1 MRMKVLMNLMGAFP
15 IVLCLSIFAQGQT
28 NNDGADETELT
39 LACNTTNILV
49 DGITK
54 KSAPPLLG
62 NDFIN
67 ERDVFWEKRIW
78 RELDLRERMNHHFSY
93 IKEPL
98 INIILKEA
106 KEGNITLYSNID
118 DQFST
123 ELTTYELDCM
133 AGSYDTVNVYD
144 AENYT
149 EKFVVVHNE
158 FNPEHVIRYRIKEV
172 WYFDSRLSKMNV
184 RILGI
189 APIMARFDE
198 SGKLIGEVPMFWIYY
213 PNVREV
219 FTDYR
224 VFSPHNDAQRI
235 SWDDV
240 FQIRYFA
247 SLIVKESNVHDR
259 RIKDYKEG
267 VQALY
272 EADNIHNSMFNYEQ
286 DMWER

>member
-1 MRMKVLMNLMGAFP
+1 MKALMNLMGAFP

-28 NNDGADETELT
+28 NNEGADETAAT
-39 LACNTTNILV
+39 LVCENSAHPI

-54 KSAPPLLG
+54 RSAPPLLG

-67 ERDVFWEKRIW
+67 ERDVLWEKRIW

-93 IKEPL
+93 QKEPL
-98 INIILKEA
+98 INILLKEA
-106 KEGNITLYSNID
+106 KEGSMTVYSNID
-118 DQFST
+118 DQFTT
-123 ELTTYELDCM
+123 ELTVDELSCIS
-133 AGSYDTVNVYD
+133 GTYDTIAVYD
-144 AENYT
+144 PETYT

-172 WYFDSRLSKMNV
+172 WYFDSKLSKMNV

-198 SGKLIGEVPMFWIYY
+198 SGKLIGEVPLFWVYY
-213 PNVREV
+213 PDARERL
-219 FTDYR
+219 TDYR
-224 VFSPHNDAQRI
+224 VFSPHNDAQRL

-272 EADNIHNSMFNYEQ
+272 EAEDIHNSMFNYEQ